1 MANIFRE
8 AWNVI
13 TSRWRGGG
21 TSKKEAETIM
31 KNIGVL
37 EEDDDLEED
46 YVFDFQNWKEPINN
60 LEMWDGYTVGEYGQ
74 DFVTSIEVVATVVGL
89 GELAVGLEALK
100 ASGASEEV
108 AKDALEVEVSS
119 NDVVSKWVYLLPVA
133 VILLFVL

>member
-1 MANIFRE
+1 
-8 AWNVI
+8 
-13 TSRWRGGG
+13 
-21 TSKKEAETIM
+21 
-31 KNIGVL
+31 
-37 EEDDDLEED
+37 
-46 YVFDFQNWKEPINN
+46 
-60 LEMWDGYTVGEYGQ
+60 MWDGYTVGEYGQ

>member
-46 YVFDFQNWKEPINN
+46 YVFAALFYCRIRN
-60 LEMWDGYTVGEYGQ
+60 LFY
-74 DFVTSIEVVATVVGL
+74 
-89 GELAVGLEALK
+89 
-100 ASGASEEV
+100 SE
-108 AKDALEVEVSS
+108 
-119 NDVVSKWVYLLPVA
+119 
-133 VILLFVL
+133 F